1 MAAHIHIHRQHKR
14 ASHTLPA
21 WIAVLSYSL
30 SARALRG
37 VAFIHT
43 HASLAAGET
52 AIHRSMIRP
61 DLRTG
66 HITPCTLAKSPAVRT
81 HKNAR
86 PCIFVH
92 TRTRALLRVRKG
104 VRART
109 RTLHPRPP
117 TVQPPAR
124 TVRTYCAAAG
134 EHELLFF
141 VFTTDVTAHSNCV
154 WYWIA
159 PPRSVCLVNRCVF
172 VIHVLFET

>member
-1 MAAHIHIHRQHKR
+1 MRVPPQIQTFVASRPDSACQSRLFTRMAAHIHIHRQHKR

-124 TVRTYCAAAG
+124 TVRT
-134 EHELLFF
+134 E
-141 VFTTDVTAHSNCV
+141 V
-154 WYWIA
+154 
-159 PPRSVCLVNRCVF
+159 PRPVR
-172 VIHVLFET
+172 